1 MNKKVF
7 TILGLT
13 ALAFYINNQLEKSK
27 KIMFKILKIKPILSE
42 ITYYNFE
49 KLPLEAK
56 IKLINPTDLTLKVN
70 SINVQLLYKGV
81 VLTTAFKT
89 EIIEIKAKGETIV
102 NLNLLIDIVN
112 LSANIRDLM
121 NAFFEGSGT
130 EIKIKGFIDTSL
142 GRLQL
147 NETYKF

>member
-1 MNKKVF
+1 MNKK
-7 TILGLT
+7 ILAVIGIT
-13 ALAFYINNQLEKSK
+13 ALAFYINQQIQKSK

-42 ITYYNFE
+42 LAYYNFE

-56 IKLINPTDLTLKVN
+56 VKLINPTDLTLKVN
-70 SINVQLLYKGV
+70 SLNVQLFYKGV
-81 VLTTAFKT
+81 NLTTAFRT
-89 EIIEIKAKGETIV
+89 ELIEIRAKGETII

-112 LSANIRDLM
+112 LSANIRDLL

-130 EIKIKGFIDTSL
+130 EIKIKGFIDTNI

-147 NETYKF
+147 NEIYKF

>member
-1 MNKKVF
+1 MNKNVF
-7 TILGLT
+7 RILGLT

-56 IKLINPTDLTLKVN
+56 VKLINPTDLTLKVN

-89 EIIEIKAKGETIV
+89 DIIEIKAKGETIV

-130 EIKIKGFIDTSL
+130 EIKIKGFIETSL

-147 NETYKF
+147 NEIYKF